1 MDWSNERYV
10 RLYVRDTK
18 TWKKARWE
26 GQCLFMMLLRI
37 VDRAGVLDDIE
48 DPVEDLSLM
57 TGLPEEVV
65 QVGYERLEK
74 SGAVELRGSYLL
86 IPNFI
91 EAQEAS
97 KSDAQRQRE
106 SREGRRARALSV
118 TKRDNGETECDSD
131 ELKRDKKSQVVT
143 TGHNRS
149 QVVTPT
155 CADPVQCS
163 ADPVPT
169 SKNIYT
175 ADFLNWYSG
184 DPDDSSD
191 DGYPWKVGKMGAFRA
206 WKTAKRNGLPGLPA
220 LKAKLREQKEEWAK
234 ENNKY
239 VPKPKKYL
247 EEGYYDNEPKAS
259 KPSEAGKSLEELWD
273 E

>member
-1 MDWSNERYV
+1 
-10 RLYVRDTK
+10 
-18 TWKKARWE
+18 
-26 GQCLFMMLLRI
+26 MMLLRI

-65 QVGYERLEK
+65 QIGYERLEK

-131 ELKRDKKSQVVT
+131 ELKRDKKSQPVT
-143 TGHNRS
+143 SGHNRS

-184 DPDDSSD
+184 DPGDDTD
-191 DGYPWKVGKMGAFRA
+191 DGYPWKTGKMGAFKV
-206 WKTAKRNGLPGLPA
+206 WKTAKRNGLPDLQT
-220 LKAKLREQKEEWAK
+220 LKAKLKAQKVIWAK
-234 ENNKY
+234 DNNKW
-239 VPKPKKYL
+239 VPKPKTYL
-247 EEGYYDNEPKAS
+247 EDGCYDDELKTTEEEEPTVYFDPDA
-259 KPSEAGKSLEELWD
+259 PLPD
-273 E
+273 